1 MSDQDGNNQADQQ
14 YGAVENQSI
23 QSAQQQARIYYRH
36 VAHGGLYEVSTEADG
51 RIAIWPQGGGFQR
64 ILSANDFADQYVV
77 APALIMRRGTVTAE
91 FLAEDVVLPC
101 FSDGSAWN
109 GWGMPRFD
117 KETALKIVSLMPDLS
132 FNEATGIITLQF
144 VGEDPEDYRPHTITC
159 EGEQIDVYEIGG
171 GWTWDSVKFPETEDN
186 DPLGEQANERRFL
199 LLSSDYPDHPAASG
213 MSVAQAIDQVTTAVH
228 GDLSGAKP
236 GRLLVKWE
244 GAGQVAVG
252 KLVIYDGSPDAQKSL
267 IELTA
272 LLNVLYEAQPA
283 PVDVATFLKE
293 RGFVDA
299 TEVLSAHQE

>member
-1 MSDQDGNNQADQQ
+1 MNGQQGNNKA
-14 YGAVENQSI
+14 EHPR
-23 QSAQQQARIYYRH
+23 ARTLYQH
-36 VAHGGLYEVSTEADG
+36 KEHGGLYEISPEDDG

-64 ILSANDFADQYVV
+64 ILAAEEFASQYVV
-77 APALIMRRGTVTAE
+77 APALVMRRGTVTAE

-132 FNEATGIITLQF
+132 YNEATGIITLQF

-159 EGEQIDVYEIGG
+159 EGEVIEVYEIGG
-171 GWTWDSVKFPETEDN
+171 GWTWDSVKFPETEDD
-186 DPLGEQANERRFL
+186 DPLGQKANKRSFM
-199 LLSSDYPDHPAASG
+199 LLSTDFPDHPAVAG
-213 MSVAQAIDQVTTAVH
+213 MSVAQAIDQVMAAVH

-244 GAGQVAVG
+244 GAGQAAVG

-267 IELTA
+267 NELTS
-272 LLNVLYEAQPA
+272 LLNVLCEAQPA
-283 PVDVATFLKE
+283 PADVAAFLKE

-299 TEVLSAHQE
+299 AGVLTALRA